1 MKNLYFL
8 LLVFLTLNSQY
19 LYSNQLDSLR
29 LTWENE
35 ELTDSL
41 RFAALDEF
49 HVLFSLVMPDSTLS
63 VLDYYHELAI
73 SKGADRQVYRS
84 AVRKG
89 NILRHQDR
97 IEEAR
102 THYYEALIIAKKM
115 NNARLEAIIIGN
127 FGNLHLDQGEYF
139 ESIKRYNEAK
149 KIFSTE
155 DDKLG
160 EARML
165 NGIGAINS
173 QIGNN
178 DIALVHYEKA
188 LNIYKELDTK
198 DISYPIL
205 NSTTILMNIGLL
217 YTKDN
222 LLIKAEASFLEAL
235 KILKPYNYKIYILGC
250 YSTLAHIYLELN
262 QIDKSLLYANKG
274 FDIAKELD
282 IKREIL
288 RSKILLAT
296 INYKKNKSKSIQQLV
311 NILDQVSENG
321 SLEMKREVYELL
333 YIGYKF
339 QDKLDLSLKM
349 YELFNLYNDSIQ
361 KSIESYAVARET
373 VKSEY
378 EKILFEAK
386 LNSEIE
392 KNDLKVTQI
401 KNVAAIIITSMLLI
415 LLLVYFIFL
424 NNKKNNKKRDAL
436 LEEIKSLKENKVSP
450 IVDPKDFELSKQKID
465 DHLKRVLN
473 ETDWKVL
480 LILLD
485 NPMVLN
491 KEIAEKS
498 NMSLDGIS
506 SSLRRMYEYFEVK
519 DIKYKKISLI
529 HSAIKISNATVINF
543 MDRSILK

>member
-8 LLVFLTLNSQY
+8 LVLFLTLNSQY
-19 LYSNQLDSLR
+19 LYSNQADTLR
-29 LTWENE
+29 LIWENE

-49 HVLFSLVMPDSTLS
+49 HDLFSLVMPDSTLS
-63 VLDYYHELAI
+63 VLDYYYELAI

-89 NILRHQDR
+89 NILRLQDR

-127 FGNLHLDQGEYF
+127 FGNLYLDQGEYF
-139 ESIKRYNEAK
+139 ESIKRYNDAK

-173 QIGNN
+173 RIGNN

-188 LNIYKELDTK
+188 LNLYKELDTK
-198 DISYPIL
+198 NISYPIL

-250 YSTLAHIYLELN
+250 YNTLARIYLELN
-262 QIDKSLLYANKG
+262 QIENSLLFANKS
-274 FDIAKELD
+274 FEIAKELD
-282 IKREIL
+282 TQSGIL
-288 RSKILLAT
+288 ESKILLAS
-296 INYKKNKSKSIQQLV
+296 INYQKNKSIQQLES
-311 NILDQVSENG
+311 ILEQVSING
-321 SLEMKREVYELL
+321 SLEMKSEVYELL
-333 YIGYKF
+333 YIGYKV
-339 QDKLDLSLKM
+339 QNRLDLSLKM
-349 YELFNLYNDSIQ
+349 YELYNLYNDSIQ
-361 KSIESYAVARET
+361 KNIDSYSIAREN
-373 VKSEY
+373 VKNEY
-378 EKILFEAK
+378 EKILFESQLENEKEKNILK
-386 LNSEIE
+386 LN
-392 KNDLKVTQI
+392 QI
-401 KNVAAIIITSMLLI
+401 KKIVFIIFISIVLI
-415 LLLVYFIFL
+415 LLLIYFIVL
-424 NNKKNNKKRDAL
+424 NNKKSNRNRDAL
-436 LEEIKSLKENKVSP
+436 LEEIKFLKENKVNAIFDSN
-450 IVDPKDFELSKQKID
+450 KFELSKQKID
-465 DHLKRVLN
+465 SYLNRVLN

-498 NMSLDGIS
+498 NMSIDGIG
-506 SSLRRMYEYFEVK
+506 SSLRRMYDYFE
-519 DIKYKKISLI
+519 INETKYKKVSLI
-529 HSAIKISNATVINF
+529 HKAVNISEKI
-543 MDRSILK
+543 

>member
-1 MKNLYFL
+1 MKNLFL
-8 LLVFLTLNSQY
+8 LLVFLSLHSQS
-19 LYSNQLDSLR
+19 LYSTQADSLR

-35 ELTDSL
+35 KLTDSL
-41 RFAALDEF
+41 RFGALDEF
-49 HVLFSLVMPDSTLS
+49 YNLFSLVFPDSTLK
-63 VLDYYHELAI
+63 VLDYYHDLAI
-73 SKGADRQVYRS
+73 SKGADRQVYRA

-89 NILRHQDR
+89 NILRLQDL

-102 THYYEALIIAKKM
+102 THYYEALIVAKEM

-149 KIFSTE
+149 IIFSTV

-198 DISYPIL
+198 EISYSIL
-205 NSTTILMNIGLL
+205 NSTTTLMNIGLL

-250 YSTLAHIYLELN
+250 YNTLAHIYLELN
-262 QIDKSLLYANKG
+262 QVEKSLLYANKG

-282 IKREIL
+282 INREIL

-296 INYKKNKSKSIQQLV
+296 INYQNNKSIQQLV
-311 NILDQVSENG
+311 NILEQVSENG
-321 SLEMKREVYELL
+321 SLEMKRGVYELL

-401 KNVAAIIITSMLLI
+401 KNVASIIITSMLLI

-498 NMSLDGIS
+498 NMSPDGIS

-519 DIKYKKISLI
+519 DTKYKKISLI
-529 HSAIKISNATVINF
+529 HSAIKISNSTVINF
-543 MDRSILK
+543 KDKSIFK

>member
-19 LYSNQLDSLR
+19 LYSNQADTLR
-29 LTWENE
+29 LIWENE

-178 DIALVHYEKA
+178 DIALVHYEMA

-198 DISYPIL
+198 NISYPIL

-217 YTKDN
+217 YTKEN

-250 YSTLAHIYLELN
+250 YNTLARIYLELN
-262 QIDKSLLYANKG
+262 QIENSLLFANKS

-282 IKREIL
+282 TQSGIL
-288 RSKILLAT
+288 ESKILLTT
-296 INYKKNKSKSIQQLV
+296 INYQLNKDKSIEQLA
-311 NILDQVSENG
+311 NIFESISGDG
-321 SLEMKREVYELL
+321 SLEMKREVSELL
-333 YIGYKF
+333 YIGYKV
-339 QDKLDLSLKM
+339 QNRLDLSLKM
-349 YELFNLYNDSIQ
+349 YELYNLYNDSIQ
-361 KSIESYAVARET
+361 KNIDSYSIAREN
-373 VKSEY
+373 VKNEY
-378 EKILFEAK
+378 EKILFESQLENEKEKNILK
-386 LNSEIE
+386 LN
-392 KNDLKVTQI
+392 QI
-401 KNVAAIIITSMLLI
+401 KKIAFIIFISIVLI
-415 LLLVYFIFL
+415 LFLIYFIVL
-424 NNKKNNKKRDAL
+424 NNKKSNRNRDAL
-436 LEEIKSLKENKVSP
+436 LEEIKFLKENKLGTILDSN
-450 IVDPKDFELSKQKID
+450 KFELSKQKID
-465 DHLKRVLN
+465 NYLSRELN

-480 LILLD
+480 LLLLD

-498 NMSLDGIS
+498 NMSIDGIG
-506 SSLRRMYEYFEVK
+506 SSLRRMYEYFE
-519 DIKYKKISLI
+519 INETKYKKVALI
-529 HSAIKISNATVINF
+529 HKAVNISERI
-543 MDRSILK
+543 

>member
-1 MKNLYFL
+1 MKNLFL
-8 LLVFLTLNSQY
+8 LLVFLSLHSQS
-19 LYSNQLDSLR
+19 LYSNKADSLR

-35 ELTDSL
+35 KLTDSL
-41 RFAALDEF
+41 RFGALDEF
-49 HVLFSLVMPDSTLS
+49 YNLFSLVFPDSTLK
-63 VLDYYHELAI
+63 VLDYYHDLAI
-73 SKGADRQVYRS
+73 SKGADRQVYRA

-89 NILRHQDR
+89 NILRLQDL

-102 THYYEALIIAKKM
+102 THYYEALIVAKEM

-149 KIFSTE
+149 IIFSTV

-198 DISYPIL
+198 EISYSIL
-205 NSTTILMNIGLL
+205 NSTTTLMNIGLL

-250 YSTLAHIYLELN
+250 YNTLAHIYLELN
-262 QIDKSLLYANKG
+262 QVEKSLLYANKG

-282 IKREIL
+282 INREIL

-296 INYKKNKSKSIQQLV
+296 INYQNNKSIQQLV
-311 NILDQVSENG
+311 NILEQVSENG

-436 LEEIKSLKENKVSP
+436 LDEIKSLKENKVST
-450 IVDPKDFELSKQKID
+450 IVEPKDFELSKQKID

-506 SSLRRMYEYFEVK
+506 SSLRRMYDYFEVK
-519 DIKYKKISLI
+519 DTKYKKISLI
-529 HSAIKISNATVINF
+529 HSAIKISNASVINF
-543 MDRSILK
+543 MEKSILK

>member
-1 MKNLYFL
+1 MKNLFL
-8 LLVFLTLNSQY
+8 LLVFLSLHSQS
-19 LYSNQLDSLR
+19 LYSNKADSLR

-35 ELTDSL
+35 KLTDSL
-41 RFAALDEF
+41 RFGALDEF
-49 HVLFSLVMPDSTLS
+49 YNLFSLVFPDSTLK
-63 VLDYYHELAI
+63 VLDYYHDLAI
-73 SKGADRQVYRS
+73 SKGADRQVYRA

-89 NILRHQDR
+89 NILRHQDL

-102 THYYEALIIAKKM
+102 THYYEALIVAKEM

-149 KIFSTE
+149 IIFSTV

-173 QIGNN
+173 QIGND

-198 DISYPIL
+198 EISYSIL

-250 YSTLAHIYLELN
+250 YNTLAHIYLELN
-262 QIDKSLLYANKG
+262 QVEKSLLYANKG

-282 IKREIL
+282 INREIL

-296 INYKKNKSKSIQQLV
+296 INYQNNKSIQQLV
-311 NILDQVSENG
+311 NILEQVSENG
-321 SLEMKREVYELL
+321 SLEMKRGVYELL

-339 QDKLDLSLKM
+339 QDKLDMSLKM

-401 KNVAAIIITSMLLI
+401 KNVVTIIITSILLI

-436 LEEIKSLKENKVSP
+436 LDEIKSLKENKVSP

-491 KEIAEKS
+491 KEIADKS

-506 SSLRRMYEYFEVK
+506 SSLRRMYDYFEVK
-519 DIKYKKISLI
+519 DTKYKKISLI
-529 HSAIKISNATVINF
+529 HSAIKISNASVINF
-543 MDRSILK
+543 MEKSILK

>member
-1 MKNLYFL
+1 MKNLFL
-8 LLVFLTLNSQY
+8 LLVFLSLHSQS
-19 LYSNQLDSLR
+19 LYSNKADSLR

-35 ELTDSL
+35 KLTDSL
-41 RFAALDEF
+41 RFGALDEF
-49 HVLFSLVMPDSTLS
+49 YNLFSLVFPDSTLK
-63 VLDYYHELAI
+63 VLDYYHDLAI
-73 SKGADRQVYRS
+73 SKGADRQVYRA

-89 NILRHQDR
+89 NILRLQDL

-102 THYYEALIIAKKM
+102 THYYEALIVAKEM

-149 KIFSTE
+149 IIFSTV

-198 DISYPIL
+198 EISYSIL
-205 NSTTILMNIGLL
+205 NSTTTLMNIGLL

-250 YSTLAHIYLELN
+250 YNTLAHIYLELN
-262 QIDKSLLYANKG
+262 QVEKSLLYANKG

-282 IKREIL
+282 INREIL

-296 INYKKNKSKSIQQLV
+296 INYQNNKSIQQLV
-311 NILDQVSENG
+311 NILEQVSENG
-321 SLEMKREVYELL
+321 SLEMKRGVYELL

-401 KNVAAIIITSMLLI
+401 KNVVTIIITSILLI

-436 LEEIKSLKENKVSP
+436 LDEIKSLKENKVSP
-450 IVDPKDFELSKQKID
+450 IVEPKDFELSKQKID

-506 SSLRRMYEYFEVK
+506 SSLRRMYDYFEVK
-519 DIKYKKISLI
+519 DTKYKKISLI
-529 HSAIKISNATVINF
+529 HSAIKISNASVINF
-543 MDRSILK
+543 MEKSILK

>member
-1 MKNLYFL
+1 MKNLFL
-8 LLVFLTLNSQY
+8 LLVFLSLHSQS
-19 LYSNQLDSLR
+19 LYSNKADSLR

-35 ELTDSL
+35 KLTDSL
-41 RFAALDEF
+41 RFGALDEF
-49 HVLFSLVMPDSTLS
+49 YNLFSLVFPDSTLK
-63 VLDYYHELAI
+63 VLDYYHDLAI
-73 SKGADRQVYRS
+73 SKGADRQVYRA

-89 NILRHQDR
+89 NILRLQDL

-102 THYYEALIIAKKM
+102 THYYEALIVAKEM

-149 KIFSTE
+149 IIFSTV

-198 DISYPIL
+198 EISYSIL
-205 NSTTILMNIGLL
+205 NSTTTLMNIGLL

-250 YSTLAHIYLELN
+250 YNTLAHIYLELN
-262 QIDKSLLYANKG
+262 QVEKSLLYANKG

-282 IKREIL
+282 INREIL

-296 INYKKNKSKSIQQLV
+296 INYQNNKSIQQLV
-311 NILDQVSENG
+311 NILEQVSENG
-321 SLEMKREVYELL
+321 SLEMKRGVYELL

-401 KNVAAIIITSMLLI
+401 KNVVTIIITSILLI

-436 LEEIKSLKENKVSP
+436 LDEIKSLKENKVSP

-485 NPMVLN
+485 NPMILN

-506 SSLRRMYEYFEVK
+506 SSLRRMYDYFEVK
-519 DIKYKKISLI
+519 DTKYKKISLI
-529 HSAIKISNATVINF
+529 HSAIKISNASVINF
-543 MDRSILK
+543 MEKSILK

>member
-1 MKNLYFL
+1 MKNLFL
-8 LLVFLTLNSQY
+8 LLVFLSLHSQS
-19 LYSNQLDSLR
+19 LYSNKADSLR

-35 ELTDSL
+35 KLTDSL
-41 RFAALDEF
+41 RFGALDEF
-49 HVLFSLVMPDSTLS
+49 YNLFSLVFPDSTLK
-63 VLDYYHELAI
+63 VLDYYHDLAI
-73 SKGADRQVYRS
+73 SKGADRQVYRA

-89 NILRHQDR
+89 NILRHQDL

-102 THYYEALIIAKKM
+102 THYYEALIVAKEM

-198 DISYPIL
+198 EISYSIL
-205 NSTTILMNIGLL
+205 NSTTTLMNIGLL

-250 YSTLAHIYLELN
+250 YNTLAHIYLELN
-262 QIDKSLLYANKG
+262 QVEKSLLYANKG

-282 IKREIL
+282 INREIL

-296 INYKKNKSKSIQQLV
+296 INYQNNKSIQQLV
-311 NILDQVSENG
+311 NILEQVSENG
-321 SLEMKREVYELL
+321 SLEMKRGVYELL

-401 KNVAAIIITSMLLI
+401 KNVAAIIITSILLI

-436 LEEIKSLKENKVSP
+436 LDEIKSLKENKVSP

-506 SSLRRMYEYFEVK
+506 SSLRRMYDYFEVK
-519 DIKYKKISLI
+519 DTKYKKISLI
-529 HSAIKISNATVINF
+529 HSAIKISNASVINF
-543 MDRSILK
+543 MEKSILK

>member
-19 LYSNQLDSLR
+19 LYSNQADTLR
-29 LTWENE
+29 LIWENE

-49 HVLFSLVMPDSTLS
+49 HDLFSLVMPDSTLS

-89 NILRHQDR
+89 NILRLQDR

-139 ESIKRYNEAK
+139 ESIKRYNDAK

-173 QIGNN
+173 RIGNN

-198 DISYPIL
+198 NISYHIL

-250 YSTLAHIYLELN
+250 YNTLARIYLEIN
-262 QIDKSLLYANKG
+262 QIENSLLFANKS

-282 IKREIL
+282 TQSGIL
-288 RSKILLAT
+288 ESKILLAT
-296 INYKKNKSKSIQQLV
+296 INYQLNKDKSIEQLA
-311 NILDQVSENG
+311 NIFESVSANG
-321 SLEMKREVYELL
+321 SLEMKREVSELL
-333 YIGYKF
+333 YIGYKA
-339 QDKLDLSLKM
+339 QNRLDLSLKM
-349 YELFNLYNDSIQ
+349 YELSNLYNDSIQ
-361 KSIESYAVARET
+361 KNTDSYSIAREN
-373 VKSEY
+373 VKNEY
-378 EKILFEAK
+378 EKILFESQLENEKEKNILK
-386 LNSEIE
+386 LN
-392 KNDLKVTQI
+392 QI
-401 KNVAAIIITSMLLI
+401 KKIAFIIFISIILI
-415 LLLVYFIFL
+415 LLLIYFIVL
-424 NNKKNNKKRDAL
+424 NNKKSNRKRDAL
-436 LEEIKSLKENKVSP
+436 LEEIKFLKENKVNAILDSN
-450 IVDPKDFELSKQKID
+450 KFELSKQKID
-465 DHLKRVLN
+465 SYLNRVLN

-480 LILLD
+480 LLLLD

-498 NMSLDGIS
+498 NMSIDGIG
-506 SSLRRMYEYFEVK
+506 SSLRRMYEYFE
-519 DIKYKKISLI
+519 INETKYKKVALI
-529 HSAIKISNATVINF
+529 HKAVNISERI
-543 MDRSILK
+543 

>member
-1 MKNLYFL
+1 LKNLYFL
-8 LLVFLTLNSQY
+8 LLVFLTLNSQH
-19 LYSNQLDSLR
+19 LYSNQADTLR
-29 LTWENE
+29 LIWENE

-73 SKGADRQVYRS
+73 SKGADRKVYRS

-89 NILRHQDR
+89 NILRLQDR

-139 ESIKRYNEAK
+139 ESIKDYNKAK

-173 QIGNN
+173 RIGNN
-178 DIALVHYEKA
+178 DIALVHYQEA
-188 LNIYKELDTK
+188 LNIYKELDAK
-198 DISYPIL
+198 NISYPIL

-217 YTKDN
+217 HTKDN

-250 YSTLAHIYLELN
+250 YNTLARIYLEIN
-262 QIDKSLLYANKG
+262 QIENSLLFANKS

-282 IKREIL
+282 TQSGIL
-288 RSKILLAT
+288 ESKILLAT
-296 INYKKNKSKSIQQLV
+296 INYQLNKDKSIEQLA
-311 NILDQVSENG
+311 NLFESVSANG
-321 SLEMKREVYELL
+321 SLEMKREVSELL
-333 YIGYKF
+333 YIGYKA
-339 QDKLDLSLKM
+339 QNRLDLSLKM
-349 YELFNLYNDSIQ
+349 YEISNLYNDSIQ
-361 KSIESYAVARET
+361 KNIDSYSIAREN
-373 VKSEY
+373 VKNEY
-378 EKILFEAK
+378 EKILFESQLENEKEKNILK
-386 LNSEIE
+386 LN
-392 KNDLKVTQI
+392 QI
-401 KNVAAIIITSMLLI
+401 KKIAFIIFISIILI
-415 LLLVYFIFL
+415 LLLIYFIVL
-424 NNKKNNKKRDAL
+424 NNKKSNRKRDAL
-436 LEEIKSLKENKVSP
+436 LEEIKFLKENKVNAILDSN
-450 IVDPKDFELSKQKID
+450 KFELSKQKID
-465 DHLKRVLN
+465 SYLNRVLN

-480 LILLD
+480 LLLLD

-498 NMSLDGIS
+498 NMSIDGIG
-506 SSLRRMYEYFEVK
+506 SSLRRMYEYFE
-519 DIKYKKISLI
+519 INETKYKKVALI
-529 HSAIKISNATVINF
+529 HKAVNISERI
-543 MDRSILK
+543 

>member
-8 LLVFLTLNSQY
+8 LLVFLTLNSQH
-19 LYSNQLDSLR
+19 LYSNQADTLR
-29 LTWENE
+29 LIWENE

-89 NILRHQDR
+89 NILRLQDR

-139 ESIKRYNEAK
+139 ESIKDYNKAK

-173 QIGNN
+173 RIGNN
-178 DIALVHYEKA
+178 DIALVHYQEA
-188 LNIYKELDTK
+188 LNIYKELDAK
-198 DISYPIL
+198 NISYPIL

-217 YTKDN
+217 HTKDN

-250 YSTLAHIYLELN
+250 YNTLARIYLEIN
-262 QIDKSLLYANKG
+262 QIENSLLFANKS

-282 IKREIL
+282 TQSGIL
-288 RSKILLAT
+288 ESKILLAT
-296 INYKKNKSKSIQQLV
+296 INYQLNKDKSIEQLA
-311 NILDQVSENG
+311 NLFESVSANG
-321 SLEMKREVYELL
+321 SLEMKREVSELL
-333 YIGYKF
+333 YIGYKA
-339 QDKLDLSLKM
+339 QNRLDLSLKM
-349 YELFNLYNDSIQ
+349 YEISNLYNDSIQ
-361 KSIESYAVARET
+361 KNIDSYSIAREN
-373 VKSEY
+373 VKNEY
-378 EKILFEAK
+378 EKILFESQLENEKEKNILK
-386 LNSEIE
+386 LN
-392 KNDLKVTQI
+392 QI
-401 KNVAAIIITSMLLI
+401 KKIAFIIFISIILI
-415 LLLVYFIFL
+415 LLLIYFIVL
-424 NNKKNNKKRDAL
+424 NNKKSNRKRDAL
-436 LEEIKSLKENKVSP
+436 LEEIKFLKENKVNAILDSN
-450 IVDPKDFELSKQKID
+450 KFELSKQKID
-465 DHLKRVLN
+465 SYLNRVLN

-480 LILLD
+480 LLLLD

-498 NMSLDGIS
+498 NMSIDGIG
-506 SSLRRMYEYFEVK
+506 SSLRRMYEYFE
-519 DIKYKKISLI
+519 INETKYKKVALI
-529 HSAIKISNATVINF
+529 HKAVNISERI
-543 MDRSILK
+543 

>member
-1 MKNLYFL
+1 LKNLFL
-8 LLVFLTLNSQY
+8 LLVFLSLHSQS
-19 LYSNQLDSLR
+19 LYSNKADSLR

-35 ELTDSL
+35 KLTDSL
-41 RFAALDEF
+41 RFGALDEF
-49 HVLFSLVMPDSTLS
+49 YNLFSLVFPDSTLK
-63 VLDYYHELAI
+63 VLDYYHDLAI
-73 SKGADRQVYRS
+73 SKGADRQVYRA

-89 NILRHQDR
+89 NILRLQDL

-102 THYYEALIIAKKM
+102 THYYEALIVAKEM

-149 KIFSTE
+149 IIFSTV

-198 DISYPIL
+198 EISYSIL
-205 NSTTILMNIGLL
+205 NSTTTLMNIGLL

-250 YSTLAHIYLELN
+250 YNTLAHIYLELN
-262 QIDKSLLYANKG
+262 QVEKSLLYANKG

-282 IKREIL
+282 INREIL

-296 INYKKNKSKSIQQLV
+296 INYQNNKSIQQLV
-311 NILDQVSENG
+311 NILEQVSENG
-321 SLEMKREVYELL
+321 SLEMKRGVYELL

-401 KNVAAIIITSMLLI
+401 KNVVTIIITSILLI

-436 LEEIKSLKENKVSP
+436 LDEIKSLKENKVSS

-506 SSLRRMYEYFEVK
+506 SSLRRMYDYFEVK
-519 DIKYKKISLI
+519 DTKYKKISLI
-529 HSAIKISNATVINF
+529 HSAIKISNASVINF
-543 MDRSILK
+543 MEKSILK

>member
-8 LLVFLTLNSQY
+8 LVLFLTLNSQY
-19 LYSNQLDSLR
+19 LYSNQAGTLR
-29 LTWENE
+29 LIWENE

-49 HVLFSLVMPDSTLS
+49 HDLFSLVMPDSTLS

-89 NILRHQDR
+89 NILRLQDR

-102 THYYEALIIAKKM
+102 THYYEALIVAKKM

-127 FGNLHLDQGEYF
+127 FGNLYLDQGEYF
-139 ESIKRYNEAK
+139 ESIKRYNDAK

-173 QIGNN
+173 RIGNN

-198 DISYPIL
+198 NISYPIL

-250 YSTLAHIYLELN
+250 YNTLARIYLELN
-262 QIDKSLLYANKG
+262 QIENSLLFANKS
-274 FDIAKELD
+274 FDIAKDLD
-282 IKREIL
+282 TQSGIL
-288 RSKILLAT
+288 ESKILLAS
-296 INYKKNKSKSIQQLV
+296 INYQLNKDKSIEQLA
-311 NILDQVSENG
+311 NIFESISGDG
-321 SLEMKREVYELL
+321 SLEMKREVSELL
-333 YIGYKF
+333 YIGYKV
-339 QDKLDLSLKM
+339 QNRLDLSLKM
-349 YELFNLYNDSIQ
+349 YELYNLYNDSIQ
-361 KSIESYAVARET
+361 KNIDSYSIAREN
-373 VKSEY
+373 VKNEY
-378 EKILFEAK
+378 EKILFESQLENEKEKNILK
-386 LNSEIE
+386 LN
-392 KNDLKVTQI
+392 QI
-401 KNVAAIIITSMLLI
+401 KKIVFIIFISIVLI
-415 LLLVYFIFL
+415 LLLIYFIVL
-424 NNKKNNKKRDAL
+424 NNKKSNRNRDAL
-436 LEEIKSLKENKVSP
+436 LEEIKFLKENKVNAIFDSN
-450 IVDPKDFELSKQKID
+450 KFELSKQKID
-465 DHLKRVLN
+465 SYLNRVLN

-498 NMSLDGIS
+498 NMSIDGIG
-506 SSLRRMYEYFEVK
+506 SSLRRMYDYFE
-519 DIKYKKISLI
+519 INETKYKKVSLI
-529 HSAIKISNATVINF
+529 HKAVNISERI
-543 MDRSILK
+543 

>member
-1 MKNLYFL
+1 LKNLFL
-8 LLVFLTLNSQY
+8 LLVFLSLHSQS
-19 LYSNQLDSLR
+19 LYSNKADSLR

-35 ELTDSL
+35 KLTDSL
-41 RFAALDEF
+41 RFGALDEF
-49 HVLFSLVMPDSTLS
+49 YNLFSLVFPDSTLK
-63 VLDYYHELAI
+63 VLDYYHDLAI
-73 SKGADRQVYRS
+73 SKGADRQVYRA

-89 NILRHQDR
+89 NILRLQDL

-102 THYYEALIIAKKM
+102 THYYEALIVAKEM

-149 KIFSTE
+149 IIFSTV

-198 DISYPIL
+198 EISYSIL
-205 NSTTILMNIGLL
+205 NSTTTLMNIGLL

-250 YSTLAHIYLELN
+250 YNTLAHIYLELN
-262 QIDKSLLYANKG
+262 QAEKSLLYANKG

-282 IKREIL
+282 INREIL

-296 INYKKNKSKSIQQLV
+296 INYQNNKSIQQLV
-311 NILDQVSENG
+311 NILEQVSENG
-321 SLEMKREVYELL
+321 SLEMKRGVYELL

-401 KNVAAIIITSMLLI
+401 KNVVTIIITSILLI

-436 LEEIKSLKENKVSP
+436 LDEIKSLKENKVSP

-506 SSLRRMYEYFEVK
+506 SSLRRMYDYFEVK
-519 DIKYKKISLI
+519 DTKYKKISLI
-529 HSAIKISNATVINF
+529 HSAIKISNASVINF
-543 MDRSILK
+543 MEKSILK

>member
-1 MKNLYFL
+1 MKNLFL
-8 LLVFLTLNSQY
+8 LLVFLSLHSQS
-19 LYSNQLDSLR
+19 LYSNKADSLR

-35 ELTDSL
+35 KLTDSL
-41 RFAALDEF
+41 RFGALDEF
-49 HVLFSLVMPDSTLS
+49 YNLFSLVFPDSTLK
-63 VLDYYHELAI
+63 VLDYYHDLAI
-73 SKGADRQVYRS
+73 SKGADRQVYRA

-89 NILRHQDR
+89 NILRLQDL

-102 THYYEALIIAKKM
+102 THYYEALIVAKEM

-127 FGNLHLDQGEYF
+127 FANLHLDKGEYF
-139 ESIKRYNEAK
+139 ESIKNYNNAK

-198 DISYPIL
+198 EISYSIL
-205 NSTTILMNIGLL
+205 NSTTTLMNIGLL

-250 YSTLAHIYLELN
+250 YNTLAHIYLELN
-262 QIDKSLLYANKG
+262 QVEKSLLYANKG

-282 IKREIL
+282 INREIL

-296 INYKKNKSKSIQQLV
+296 INYQNNKSIQQLV
-311 NILDQVSENG
+311 NILEQVSENG
-321 SLEMKREVYELL
+321 SLEMKRGVYELL

-401 KNVAAIIITSMLLI
+401 KNVVTIIITSILLI

-436 LEEIKSLKENKVSP
+436 LDEIKSLKENKVSP

-485 NPMVLN
+485 NPMILN

-506 SSLRRMYEYFEVK
+506 SSLRRMYDYFEVK
-519 DIKYKKISLI
+519 DTKYKKISLI
-529 HSAIKISNATVINF
+529 HSAIKISNASVINF
-543 MDRSILK
+543 MEKSILK

>member
-8 LLVFLTLNSQY
+8 LLVFLTLNSQH
-19 LYSNQLDSLR
+19 LYSNQADTLR
-29 LTWENE
+29 LIWENE

-73 SKGADRQVYRS
+73 SKGADRKVYRS

-89 NILRHQDR
+89 NILRLQDR

-139 ESIKRYNEAK
+139 ESIKDYNKAK

-173 QIGNN
+173 RIGNN
-178 DIALVHYEKA
+178 DIALVHYQEA
-188 LNIYKELDTK
+188 LNIYKELDAK
-198 DISYPIL
+198 NISYPIL

-217 YTKDN
+217 HTKDN

-250 YSTLAHIYLELN
+250 YNTLARIYLEIN
-262 QIDKSLLYANKG
+262 QIENSLLFANKS

-282 IKREIL
+282 TQSGIL
-288 RSKILLAT
+288 ESKILLAT
-296 INYKKNKSKSIQQLV
+296 INYQLNKDKSIEQLA
-311 NILDQVSENG
+311 NLFESVSANG
-321 SLEMKREVYELL
+321 SLEMKREVSELL
-333 YIGYKF
+333 YIGYKA
-339 QDKLDLSLKM
+339 QNRLDLSLKM
-349 YELFNLYNDSIQ
+349 YEISNLYNDSIQ
-361 KSIESYAVARET
+361 KNIDSYSIAREN
-373 VKSEY
+373 VKNEY
-378 EKILFEAK
+378 EKILFESQLENEKEKNILK
-386 LNSEIE
+386 LN
-392 KNDLKVTQI
+392 QI
-401 KNVAAIIITSMLLI
+401 KKIAFIIFISIILI
-415 LLLVYFIFL
+415 LLLIYFIVL
-424 NNKKNNKKRDAL
+424 NNKKSNRKRDAL
-436 LEEIKSLKENKVSP
+436 LEEIKFLKENKVNAILDSN
-450 IVDPKDFELSKQKID
+450 KFELSKQKID
-465 DHLKRVLN
+465 SYLNRVLN

-480 LILLD
+480 LLLLD

-498 NMSLDGIS
+498 NMSIDGIG
-506 SSLRRMYEYFEVK
+506 SSLRRMYEYFE
-519 DIKYKKISLI
+519 INETKYKKVALI
-529 HSAIKISNATVINF
+529 HKAVNISERI
-543 MDRSILK
+543 

>member
-1 MKNLYFL
+1 MKNLFL
-8 LLVFLTLNSQY
+8 LLVFLSLHSQS
-19 LYSNQLDSLR
+19 LYSTQADSLR

-35 ELTDSL
+35 KLTDSL
-41 RFAALDEF
+41 RFGALDEF
-49 HVLFSLVMPDSTLS
+49 HNLFSLVFPDSTLK
-63 VLDYYHELAI
+63 VLDYYHDLAK
-73 SKGADRQVYRS
+73 SKGADRQVYRA

-89 NILRHQDR
+89 NILRYQDL

-102 THYYEALIIAKKM
+102 THYYEALIVAKEM

-173 QIGNN
+173 RIGNN

-188 LNIYKELDTK
+188 LNIYKELDSK

-217 YTKDN
+217 HIKNN
-222 LLIKAEASFLEAL
+222 LLVEAEASFLEAL
-235 KILKPYNYKIYILGC
+235 KILKPYNYKIFILGC
-250 YSTLAHIYLELN
+250 YNKLSRIYLELN
-262 QIDKSLLYANKG
+262 QVEKSLLYANIG

-282 IKREIL
+282 TKREIL
-288 RSKILLAT
+288 LSKILLAT
-296 INYKKNKSKSIQQLV
+296 INYQKNKSKSIQQLE
-311 NILDQVSENG
+311 NILEQVSEIG

-349 YELFNLYNDSIQ
+349 YELFNLYSDSIQ
-361 KSIESYAVARET
+361 KSIESYAIARET

-378 EKILFEAK
+378 EKILYESK
-386 LNSEIE
+386 LNSDIE
-392 KNDLKVTQI
+392 KNNLKVTQI
-401 KNVAAIIITSMLLI
+401 KNVAAIIITSILLI
-415 LLLVYFIFL
+415 LLLIYFIFL

-436 LEEIKSLKENKVSP
+436 LEEIKFLKENKVSP
-450 IVDPKDFELSKQKID
+450 IVDSRNFELSKQKID

-519 DIKYKKISLI
+519 DTKDKKISLI
-529 HSAIKISNATVINF
+529 HSAIKISNTTVINF
-543 MDRSILK
+543 MDKSILK

>member
-1 MKNLYFL
+1 LKNLYFL

-19 LYSNQLDSLR
+19 LYSNQADTLR
-29 LTWENE
+29 LIWENE

-178 DIALVHYEKA
+178 DIALVHYEMA

-198 DISYPIL
+198 NISYPIL

-217 YTKDN
+217 YTKEN

-250 YSTLAHIYLELN
+250 YNTLARIYLELN
-262 QIDKSLLYANKG
+262 QIENSLLFANKS
-274 FDIAKELD
+274 FEIAKELD
-282 IKREIL
+282 TQSGIL
-288 RSKILLAT
+288 ESKILLTT
-296 INYKKNKSKSIQQLV
+296 INYQLNKDKSIEQLA
-311 NILDQVSENG
+311 NIFESISGDG
-321 SLEMKREVYELL
+321 SLEMKREVSELL
-333 YIGYKF
+333 YIGYKV
-339 QDKLDLSLKM
+339 QNRLDLSLKM
-349 YELFNLYNDSIQ
+349 YELYNLYNDSIQ
-361 KSIESYAVARET
+361 KNIDSYSIAREN
-373 VKSEY
+373 VKNEY
-378 EKILFEAK
+378 EKILFESQLENEKEKNILK
-386 LNSEIE
+386 LN
-392 KNDLKVTQI
+392 QI
-401 KNVAAIIITSMLLI
+401 KKIAFIIFISIVLI
-415 LLLVYFIFL
+415 LFLIYFIVL
-424 NNKKNNKKRDAL
+424 NNKKSNRNRDAL
-436 LEEIKSLKENKVSP
+436 LEEIKFLKENKLGTILDSN
-450 IVDPKDFELSKQKID
+450 KFELSKQKID
-465 DHLKRVLN
+465 NYLSRELN

-480 LILLD
+480 LLLLD

-498 NMSLDGIS
+498 NMSIDGIG
-506 SSLRRMYEYFEVK
+506 SSLRRMYEYFE
-519 DIKYKKISLI
+519 INETKYKKVALI
-529 HSAIKISNATVINF
+529 HKAVNISERI
-543 MDRSILK
+543 

>member
-1 MKNLYFL
+1 MKNLFL
-8 LLVFLTLNSQY
+8 LLVFLSLHSQS
-19 LYSNQLDSLR
+19 LYSNKADSLR

-35 ELTDSL
+35 KLTDSL
-41 RFAALDEF
+41 RFGALDEF
-49 HVLFSLVMPDSTLS
+49 YNLFSLVFPDSTLK
-63 VLDYYHELAI
+63 VLDYYHDLAI
-73 SKGADRQVYRS
+73 SKGADRQVYRA

-89 NILRHQDR
+89 NILRLQDL

-102 THYYEALIIAKKM
+102 THYYEALIVAKEM

-149 KIFSTE
+149 IIFSTV

-198 DISYPIL
+198 EISYSIL
-205 NSTTILMNIGLL
+205 NSTTTLMNIGLL

-250 YSTLAHIYLELN
+250 YNTLAHIYLELN
-262 QIDKSLLYANKG
+262 QVEKSLLYANKG

-282 IKREIL
+282 INREIL

-296 INYKKNKSKSIQQLV
+296 INYQNNKSIQQLV
-311 NILDQVSENG
+311 NILEQVSENG
-321 SLEMKREVYELL
+321 SLEMKRGVYELL

-401 KNVAAIIITSMLLI
+401 KNVVTIIITSILLV

-436 LEEIKSLKENKVSP
+436 LDEIKSLKENKVSS

-491 KEIAEKS
+491 KEIADKS

-506 SSLRRMYEYFEVK
+506 SSLRRMYDYFEVK
-519 DIKYKKISLI
+519 DTKYKKISLI
-529 HSAIKISNATVINF
+529 HSAIKISNASVINF
-543 MDRSILK
+543 MEKSILK